1 MNNVLTIGILLVA
14 SASTV
19 VSSTST
25 VMANDSKSAE
35 QQVYILQIAEQ
46 IATGIDNG
54 VAGMTAEDQS
64 NLSLLTAQSDVDAV
78 AQQQSN
84 PGSFILDQHE
94 SAEHS
99 LAAHFASEFKQ
110 ADNID
115 FPSYNSSI
123 PTKGTRDVYT
133 FCPADADVQRPLSET
148 TAIVS
153 GKPVYVW
160 TWSHCSSG
168 AAVRIQKMW
177 VSNAKSGHPIL
188 TLAFVDDGWDAG
200 EPDKKPRLDLDL
212 NQLMAGKFQTAEVT
226 NALK

>member
-1 MNNVLTIGILLVA
+1 MSNVLTIGILLVA

-19 VSSTST
+19 VSSTSS
-25 VMANDSKSAE
+25 VMASDSKSGE

-46 IATGIDNG
+46 IAAGIDSG
-54 VAGMTAEDQS
+54 VAGMTFEDLS
-64 NLSLLTAQSDVDAV
+64 NLSLLTTQSDADAI

-84 PGSFILDQHE
+84 PDSFVLDQHE
-94 SAEHS
+94 NAEHS
-99 LAAHFASEFKQ
+99 LAAHFANEFKQ
-110 ADNID
+110 SDNID

-123 PTKGTRDVYT
+123 PIKGTRDVYT
-133 FCPADADVQRPLSET
+133 FCPAGADVQRPLTEST
-148 TAIVS
+148 MMMS
-153 GKPVYVW
+153 GKPEYLW

-177 VSNAKSGHPIL
+177 VSNEKIGHPIL
-188 TLAFVDDGWDAG
+188 TLSFVEDGWEAG

-212 NQLMAGKFQTAEVT
+212 NQLVAGKFQAAEVT